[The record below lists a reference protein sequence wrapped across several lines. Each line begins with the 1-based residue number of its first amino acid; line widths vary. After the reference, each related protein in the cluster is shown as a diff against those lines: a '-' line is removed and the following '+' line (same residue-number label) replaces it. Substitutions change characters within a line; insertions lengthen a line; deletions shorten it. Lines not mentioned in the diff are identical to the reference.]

1 MSRLLLLVVCFA
13 GLAGCQDRFRY
24 ACQDSANWEKEFC
37 QKPKCVVTQT
47 CPEHVMKIDDMK
59 GEVR

>member
-1 MSRLLLLVVCFA
+1 MSKLTLLLMCFV
-13 GLAGCQDRFRY
+13 GLTGCQDRFRY
-24 ACQDSANWEKEFC
+24 ACQDSANWEKDFC
-37 QKPKCVVTQT
+37 QKPKCTVTQT